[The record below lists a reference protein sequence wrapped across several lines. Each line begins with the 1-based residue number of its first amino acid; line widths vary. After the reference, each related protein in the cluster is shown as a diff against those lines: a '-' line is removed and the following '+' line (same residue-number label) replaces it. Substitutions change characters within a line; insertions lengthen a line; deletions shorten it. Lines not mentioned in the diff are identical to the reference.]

1 MPGTQRSISLYL
13 PEMPAGG
20 VFSSREVQALLG
32 ARVTGGLVKSGLATV
47 LGYQVYELTGS
58 AFALASLGLVQ
69 AVPSLGLA
77 FYGGHLAD
85 RRDRRAISLW
95 TTVAVLASVLVLAA
109 IAAVGGE
116 YALAGIL
123 IVVFTYGLA
132 QGMSRPAQSAL
143 EAQVIP
149 LAHAARGASA
159 AAGFWQAGSI
169 AGAPIAGFA
178 YALLGPFN
186 TYLWLALLLA
196 AEVVC
201 ISLIRPRPV
210 PRSPSGSDEGVLQS
224 LRIGIR
230 YVLNRQV
237 LVGTMALDL
246 FAVLFGG
253 VVAILPIYASDI
265 LEVGPAGLG
274 VLNTAPSLGALLAM
288 TAATRRPPMR
298 HAGRILLLCVA
309 GFGVSILVFAVSTS
323 FVLSLLALFMT
334 GVTDGLSVVIR
345 TVILRLYSPEH
356 LRGRIA
362 AVNWVFIGTSNEI
375 GAFESGLA
383 AGLLGAVPSVLLGG
397 SITLL
402 VVALVALRLPEIRRL
417 NLHEAPTPVSSE
429 APGAS
434 GPAVESEDPSREPS
448 RQTA

>member
-1 MPGTQRSISLYL
+1 MPSTSL
-13 PEMPAGG
+13 
-20 VFSSREVQALLG
+20 FSNREVQALLG

-47 LGYQVYELTGS
+47 VGYQVYELTGS
-58 AFALASLGLVQ
+58 PFALAVLGLVQ

-85 RRDRRAISLW
+85 RRDRRGISLW
-95 TTVAVLASVLVLAA
+95 STVGVLASVLVLAA
-109 IAAVGGE
+109 IAAIGGE
-116 YALAGIL
+116 HALAGIL

-149 LAHAARGASA
+149 FEHAARGASA
-159 AAGFWQAGSI
+159 AAGFWQSGLI

-178 YALLGPFN
+178 YALFGPFN
-186 TYLWLALLLA
+186 TYLWLAGLLA
-196 AEVVC
+196 AEVTC
-201 ISLIRPRPV
+201 ISLIRRRPV
-210 PRSPSGSDEGVLQS
+210 APSPDGGGEGVLES
-224 LRIGIR
+224 LRIGVR
-230 YVLNRQV
+230 FVLGRQV

-253 VVAILPIYASDI
+253 VIAILPIYASDI
-265 LEVGPAGLG
+265 LRVGPAGLG
-274 VLNTAPSLGALLAM
+274 LLNTAPSVGALLAM
-288 TAATRRPPMR
+288 SAATRRAPMGN
-298 HAGRILLLCVA
+298 AGRVLLVCVA
-309 GFGVSILVFAVSTS
+309 GFGVSILVFALSTS
-323 FVLSLLALFMT
+323 FVLSLAALFMT

-345 TVILRLYSPEH
+345 TVILRMYSPEH

-383 AGLLGAVPSVLLGG
+383 AGLLGTVPSVILGG
-397 SITLL
+397 SITIL
-402 VVALVALRLPEIRRL
+402 VALAVALRLPEVRRL
-417 NLHEAPTPVSSE
+417 NLYEIRSPDALESP
-429 APGAS
+429 PGAAGLEPE
-434 GPAVESEDPSREPS
+434 GPAPPGTPS